1 MRAPSRRFLAN
12 SWARQAHQRGEG
24 SLAHAAAAAGG
35 GSTVLDDTVVA
46 TCLDRVVGGRQLFE
60 RQLAVPLPRD
70 PELVLVTDLDG
81 TLLGGATSDRRR
93 FYRWLADQRQR
104 VLHVFCTGR
113 DLGSIA
119 RVLQEDEPIGLAAPH
134 LVIGDVGCTV
144 ACGSTLLPLPLAVD
158 PIEARWAGLQ
168 ERLLPLLQGQPGLT
182 SQPIHSDRR
191 LAYYVDVERFDH
203 SLVPQLEAHGVDC
216 LLSDNR
222 YLDLLPAGVN
232 KGSTLLTLLEW
243 LELDHAKVVTAGDTL
258 NDLAMFETGLN
269 GVMVGNAEAALLAHL
284 PRLPSVYLAAGE
296 GCAGIAEG
304 LRHFGFDH
312 LWD

>member
-1 MRAPSRRFLAN
+1 ML
-12 SWARQAHQRGEG
+12 G
-24 SLAHAAAAAGG
+24 
-35 GSTVLDDTVVA
+35 DTVGA
-46 TCLDRVVGGRQLFE
+46 TCGIGVASLRRVFEGQLS
-60 RQLAVPLPRD
+60 APLPEN

-81 TLLGGATSDRRR
+81 TLLGGSTPERRR
-93 FYRWLADQRQR
+93 FYRWLAEQRER

-144 ACGSTLLPLPLAVD
+144 ACGRSLLPVPLVVD
-158 PIEARWAGLQ
+158 PIEARWAGME

-182 SQPIHSDRR
+182 SQPIHSERR
-191 LAYYVDVERFDH
+191 LAYYVDVEVFDH
-203 SLVPQLEAHGVDC
+203 GLVPLLEAHGVDC

-232 KGSTLLTLLEW
+232 KGSTLLALLAA
-243 LELDHAKVVTAGDTL
+243 LELDHAHVVTAGDTL
-258 NDLAMFETGLN
+258 NDLAMFETGLK
-269 GVMVGNAEAALLAHL
+269 GVMVANAEAALLEHL
-284 PRLPSVYLAAGE
+284 PRLESVYLAQAE